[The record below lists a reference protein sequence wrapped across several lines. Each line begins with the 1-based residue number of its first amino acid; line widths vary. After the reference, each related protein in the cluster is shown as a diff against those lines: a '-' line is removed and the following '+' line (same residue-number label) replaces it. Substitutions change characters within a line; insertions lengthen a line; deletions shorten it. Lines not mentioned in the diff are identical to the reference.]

1 MQSECKADEQSEGD
15 GNRERHGKSLQ
26 RIGKMKPKNIGL
38 HQRAEKAHRLPR
50 RAQGYVANDE
60 IGQLPKQEQADDQ
73 DDCIAQRREFRFL
86 HHFCPLLASST
97 LSQYESRLLAA
108 TASSRI
114 IRISGYMVALSK
126 FV

>member
-1 MQSECKADEQSEGD
+1 MQPERKADEQSKDD
-15 GNRERHGKSLQ
+15 GNHERDGKSLQ
-26 RIGKMKPKNIGL
+26 RIGKMEPENIGL
-38 HQRAEKAHRLPR
+38 HQRAEKPQRLPR
-50 RAQGYVANDE
+50 RAQGDVSNDE

-73 DDCIAQRREFRFL
+73 DDRIAQRRAFL
-86 HHFCPLLASST
+86 LLRHFCPLLVSST

-108 TASSRI
+108 IDSSRI

>member
-1 MQSECKADEQSEGD
+1 MQSERKADEQSKGH
-15 GNRERHGKSLQ
+15 GNRERHGKGLQ
-26 RIGKMKPKNIGL
+26 RVGKMKPENVGL
-38 HQRAEKAHRLPR
+38 HQRAEKPHRLPR

-73 DDCIAQRREFRFL
+73 DEGVAQRRAFLFL

-108 TASSRI
+108 IESSRI
-114 IRISGYMVALSK
+114 IKMSGYMVALSK